1 MQSTTHA
8 YEQAALIS
16 KHLEIEPR
24 IAKNFITSAR
34 CSCFKQAA
42 RSLDMSVTV
51 LRNQLKKLEAAI
63 GVPLFVY
70 KGRTLCLTEAG
81 LALRKFIID
90 KFGDFREDE
99 VNAQTIV
106 RLASPDSLL
115 NDMLARSLI
124 SYIREHSTVRLELSQ
139 LNGLPT
145 LPADVM
151 VWMSDSDAPR
161 PSPDFAM
168 TKPLRLGNI
177 KYCAHVGDRYSR
189 GGRLPYSE
197 NDLQDYMLAQCS
209 LNNGTHAFEP
219 WNKLVK
225 QRRSSVTEVHS
236 QELVR
241 ELVKCSPCIGLLP
254 EYTSRIDKALVP
266 LSDLFGIEMTRIAW
280 LSTTPLAAK
289 RTNVQAVTELI
300 IETFKEREDWFQSLK
315 TRAKVTTTAK

>member
-1 MQSTTHA
+1 MQSTTHPLVD
-8 YEQAALIS
+8 LIPENI
-16 KHLEIEPR
+16 EIEPV
-24 IAKNFITSAR
+24 IAKHFITSAR

-51 LRNQLKKLEAAI
+51 LRKQLKKLEAAV
-63 GVPLFVY
+63 GVPLFVC

-81 LALRKFIID
+81 QALRKFIID
-90 KFGDFREDE
+90 KFGDFRTDE
-99 VNAQTIV
+99 VNAQSIV

-124 SYIREHSTVRLELSQ
+124 SYIRKHSNVRLELSQ

-145 LPADVM
+145 TPADVM
-151 VWMSDSDAPR
+151 VWMSDPGAPR

-177 KYCAHVGDRYSR
+177 RYCAHVGDRYSR
-189 GGRLPYSE
+189 GSRLPHHE
-197 NDLQDYMLAQCS
+197 NHLQDYMLAQCS
-209 LNNGTHAFEP
+209 LNNETGAFEP

-241 ELVKCSPCIGLLP
+241 ELVKCTPCIGLLP
-254 EYTSRIDKALVP
+254 EYTSRIDKGLVP
-266 LSDLFGIEMTRIAW
+266 LNGLFNDEMARTAW

-289 RTNVQAVTELI
+289 RANVQAVTALI
-300 IETFKEREDWFQSLK
+300 IEAFKEREEWFLSLK
-315 TRAKVTTTAK
+315 PREKASTSP